1 METSFSEIKGV
12 KEFTAWIDAFCKDS
26 NIPEFSYSED
36 YRDIMIMTTGEL
48 LQLNSEECLSMA
60 YTLMGYA
67 GLLQSKLDLVKGQSR
82 WCCEALDYLYAKY
95 WYSETHEGKYDKFLP
110 SEIRR
115 KTILQNNTYA
125 NEIESAR
132 IKLLSGI
139 DYLEETTRDVKKRV
153 NLLQDLGKVK
163 GYK

>member
-1 METSFSEIKGV
+1 METSFREIKGV

-26 NIPEFSYSED
+26 NVPEFSYSED
-36 YRDIMIMTTGEL
+36 YKDIMVMTTSDIIGL
-48 LQLNSEECLSMA
+48 SSEECLAMA

-82 WCCEALDYLYAKY
+82 WCVEALDYLYAKY
-95 WYSETHEGKYDKFLP
+95 WNNYDKFLP
-110 SEIRR
+110 SEIR
-115 KTILQNNTYA
+115 KKSILHENTYA
-125 NEIESAR
+125 NEIEGAR

-139 DYLEETTRDVKKRV
+139 DYLEETTRDIKKRV